1 MKDIMIWHCYHYAR
15 HDTFVL
21 VAETQE
27 ALEAKVRQAAIDDWD
42 DDFADDDDGP
52 MPDVLLRRVRWRN
65 TRSYTEGTCYFG
77 DWGYTIID
85 STLCQPVGEE

>member
-27 ALEAKVRQAAIDDWD
+27 ALEAKVRQAVIDDWD
-42 DDFADDDDGP
+42 DDFDDDDDGP
-52 MPDVLLRRVRWRN
+52 MPDDFDELMEKYEEL
-65 TRSYTEGTCYFG
+65 YGGTCYFG

>member
-21 VAETQE
+21 VAETPE

-52 MPDVLLRRVRWRN
+52 MPDDFDALMEKYEEL
-65 TRSYTEGTCYFG
+65 YGGTCYFG

-85 STLCQPVGEE
+85 STLCQPAGEE

>member
-1 MKDIMIWHCYHYAR
+1 MKDIAIWHCYHYAR

-27 ALEAKVRQAAIDDWD
+27 ALEAKVREELAMGWYY
-42 DDFADDDDGP
+42 DDDGP
-52 MPDVLLRRVRWRN
+52 MPESFDALMEKYEKL
-65 TRSYTEGTCYFG
+65 YGGTCYFG

>member
-27 ALEAKVRQAAIDDWD
+27 ALEAKVRRAVIDDWGNED
-42 DDFADDDDGP
+42 MGSMPDDFEK
-52 MPDVLLRRVRWRN
+52 LLER
-65 TRSYTEGTCYFG
+65 YTEVTADTCYFG

-85 STLCQPVGEE
+85 STLCQPVGED